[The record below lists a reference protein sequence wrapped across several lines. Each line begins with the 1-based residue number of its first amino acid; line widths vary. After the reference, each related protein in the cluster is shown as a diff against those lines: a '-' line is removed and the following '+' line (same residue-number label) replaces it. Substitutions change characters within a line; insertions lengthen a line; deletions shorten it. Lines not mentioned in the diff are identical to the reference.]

1 MRNRLSDP
9 ILRNRL
15 SESDYEDYN
24 VRHVELGSLAKLG
37 AASSYYPSHAHAIFP
52 KTLSHPPPVVM
63 IPNPVTPYDPLLL
76 MIQLQL
82 LVPATQLLVYFNDPP
97 SYHHLLLLAYD

>member
-24 VRHVELGSLAKLG
+24 VSHVELGSLAKLG
-37 AASSYYPSHAHAIFP
+37 AASSYYPSHAHAVFP
-52 KTLSHPPPVVM
+52 
-63 IPNPVTPYDPLLL
+63 
-76 MIQLQL
+76 
-82 LVPATQLLVYFNDPP
+82 
-97 SYHHLLLLAYD
+97 

>member
-52 KTLSHPPPVVM
+52 KTLSHPPPFV
-63 IPNPVTPYDPLLL
+63 I
-76 MIQLQL
+76 LQAAYYA
-82 LVPATQLLVYFNDPP
+82 VI
-97 SYHHLLLLAYD
+97 LLLAYD

>member
-24 VRHVELGSLAKLG
+24 VSHVELGSLAKLG

-52 KTLSHPPPVVM
+52 KTLSHPPPFVILQAAYYAV
-63 IPNPVTPYDPLLL
+63 ILLL
-76 MIQLQL
+76 VT
-82 LVPATQLLVYFNDPP
+82 LVRLCLPRPSTSSYYH

>member
-1 MRNRLSDP
+1 M
-9 ILRNRL
+9 
-15 SESDYEDYN
+15 
-24 VRHVELGSLAKLG
+24 RHVELGSLAKLG

-52 KTLSHPPPVVM
+52 KILSHPPPVVM

>member
-52 KTLSHPPPVVM
+52 KILSHPPPVVM